1 MNVLEIIDIYKHGGA
16 EKVYDAYSSFCQ
28 KKNIVLDRFTIYKSD
43 TANLNYLLEN
53 NSKSLIQKIFQQIKG
68 SQKLSHIITIQNYD
82 KIVSF
87 LDRSNIVSI
96 IATNGKIPVIA
107 TVHNPPTIQYQKL
120 GHLKKVVFA
129 LLRYFYNKKN
139 VRVIAV
145 SKQVE
150 ESLLSIGIK
159 NVKIVY
165 NPLCIK
171 ECNDNVLV
179 PEYYFVSIGRLSYQK
194 APWKLIKALSIL
206 RTKYEKDIHL
216 VIVGDGDL
224 IEQSKKLTEELNVED
239 LVYFT
244 GYVEN
249 PYSIIKKA
257 YCMIFTSY
265 FEGFPITVLE
275 AFHCNTPVIG
285 AKVAIP
291 DEIRKEIAY
300 SDFYYQNQNML
311 QNFQSNVFEEDDYT
325 IANIILK
332 AIDSKA
338 DLNFIAKKG
347 NKWVSENCRLSNFE
361 NYK

>member
-1 MNVLEIIDIYKHGGA
+1 MKVLEIIDVYKHGGA
-16 EKVYDAYSSFCQ
+16 EKVYDAYNSFCQ
-28 KKNIVLDRFTIYKSD
+28 EKNIVLDRFTIYKSD
-43 TANLNYLLEN
+43 ILTLNYLIEN
-53 NSKSLIQKIFQQIKG
+53 NSDGLIQKIMQQLKG
-68 SQKLSHIITIQNYD
+68 SQKLAYIISNQNYD

-87 LDRSNIVSI
+87 LDRSNIMAI
-96 IATNGKIPVIA
+96 IATKGKIPVIA
-107 TVHNPPTIQYQKL
+107 TVHNPPTVQYQKL
-120 GHLKKVVFA
+120 GHLKIIVFA
-129 LLRYFYNKKN
+129 LLQYFYNKKN

-171 ECNDNVLV
+171 KCNDNLLL
-179 PEYYFVSIGRLSYQK
+179 PKHYFVSIGRLSYQK
-194 APWKLIKALSIL
+194 AHWKLIKAISIL
-206 RTKYEKDIHL
+206 KTKYKKIIHC
-216 VIVGDGDL
+216 VIVGDGEL
-224 IEQSKKLTEELNVED
+224 LEQAKKLSNALGVED
-239 LVYFT
+239 FIHFT
-244 GYVEN
+244 GYIEN
-249 PYSIIKKA
+249 PYLIIKNA

-300 SDFYYQNQNML
+300 SDFYYQNQNMAE
-311 QNFQSNVFEEDDYT
+311 NFQSSTFEEDDYT

-332 AIDSKA
+332 AIDSKTA
-338 DLNFIAKKG
+338 LNFIAKKG
-347 NKWVSENCRLSNFE
+347 NKWVSENCSLSNFE
-361 NYK
+361 NYN